1 MHEPSLCYCTHSVI
15 THSPDRAAVCDPH
28 LLLLL
33 HWVKAMKTAAAVW
46 QQLITRLTRPKRY
59 MKLINYVGMYKKK
72 VGKNAG
78 FCSTHR
84 VLSGKLT
91 VRSEFGFVTAPEWD
105 KFLDSYGM
113 PGLKKKKK
121 KKRVKI
127 LLSLL
132 TINSILISCEIAI
145 WMPWTQQL
153 SWETIH
159 ALLLWEWIQIMFVIV
174 VSFDL
179 PCTFIPRETF
189 FNYALQN
196 VR

>member
-84 VLSGKLT
+84 VLSEKWIWLCNCT
-91 VRSEFGFVTAPEWD
+91 R
-105 KFLDSYGM
+105 M
-113 PGLKKKKK
+113 RQIPGQLWHARFKKKRK